1 MTVNLSSPL
10 KNRFNTNYMRLNTD
24 REMKHDKHHLSMS
37 ELRQDG
43 RKVALPEGTR
53 QMGPKHRSR

>member
-1 MTVNLSSPL
+1 MTVNLTPPL
-10 KNRFNTNYMRLNTD
+10 KNIFNTPHMRLITFK
-24 REMKHDKHHLSMS
+24 EMKHDKHHLSMS

-43 RKVALPEGTR
+43 RRVALPEGTR